1 LWPQGFGSRIPEF
14 GNADAATTGRAA
26 FSSSRFLI
34 PDVFFLI
41 LIAYYVS
48 ISTFLAMTDVSQ
60 LGEFEQVVLLAVLRL
75 GDEAYAVSIGDEIL
89 RCTGRAASR
98 GSIYITL
105 DRLETKGYLKSRFG
119 EPTPERGGRAKRFYT
134 LRPRGLAALQ
144 ESRRA
149 LVALWRGLES
159 VLTM

>member
-1 LWPQGFGSRIPEF
+1 
-14 GNADAATTGRAA
+14 
-26 FSSSRFLI
+26 
-34 PDVFFLI
+34 
-41 LIAYYVS
+41 
-48 ISTFLAMTDVSQ
+48 MTDVSA

-75 GDEAYAVSIGDEIL
+75 DNEAYAVSIGDEIL

-105 DRLETKGYLKSRFG
+105 DRLETKGYLKSRLAD
-119 EPTPERGGRAKRFYT
+119 PTPERGGRAKRYYT
-134 LRPRGLAALQ
+134 LRPRALEALR

-159 VLTM
+159 ILTV